1 MKNRA
6 LVIGAGAFGTSMA
19 QVISANFKTIIA
31 KVRSKDVYE
40 SISKGE
46 NSIYLPGQKIAD
58 NIVPALTWDEAFTD
72 GKNFDLIVFGLPT
85 SAIIPF
91 CHENK
96 DILSELLD
104 RKIPII
110 SLCKGIDSEKLL
122 FPDDLF
128 FQFFPNHQDQFC
140 FLSGPSFAKEIID
153 EQITIVSMAGNN
165 KKLLLDTCKMIQTD
179 YFKAFPT
186 TDIKGVLL
194 GGALKNIIAI
204 AGGIV
209 EGLGYNHNTRAALI
223 TRGIIEMLRFGE
235 IFGARPET
243 FYSFSGMGD
252 LILTTTGDL
261 SRNKSFGQKIANGK
275 SATEIIESQR
285 SVVEG
290 YKTTKAAYLLAEK
303 HNIQTRIFDGM
314 YRILYQDVLPQD
326 IISELMKLPSRFDEE

>member
-1 MKNRA
+1 MKKRA
-6 LVIGAGAFGTSMA
+6 LVIGAGAFGTSIA
-19 QVISANFKTIIA
+19 QVISKNFETVIT
-31 KVRSKDVYE
+31 KVRSEDVYD

-46 NSIYLPGQKIAD
+46 NSIYLPGQKIAP
-58 NIVPALTWDEAFTD
+58 NIKPALTWDESFSE
-72 GKNFDLIVFGLPT
+72 GKDFDLIVFGLPT

-91 CHENK
+91 CEENQV
-96 DILSELLD
+96 ILKELL
-104 RKIPII
+104 KNNVPII
-110 SLCKGIDSEKLL
+110 SLCKGIDSEELL

-128 FQFFPNHQDQFC
+128 FQYFPENKDQFC

-153 EQITIVSMAGNN
+153 RQITIVSLAGNN
-165 KKLLLDTCKMIQTD
+165 KSLLLDACQMIQTD

-235 IFGARPET
+235 IFGAKPET

-261 SRNKSFGQKIANGK
+261 SRNKSFGQKIAQGK
-275 SATEIIESQR
+275 SAKEIIESQR

-303 HNIQTRIFDGM
+303 HDIHTRIFDGM
-314 YRILYQDVLPQD
+314 YRILYENIRPED
-326 IISELMKLPSRFDEE
+326 IIAELMQLPSKFED